1 MDSKAFGR
9 DTERFFWFCCSEC
22 ISVTANASALRRLR
36 LRRHGECVS
45 ATVIVRT
52 LANASA
58 LCDKYGNQFP
68 SGNKKND
75 LML

>member
-45 ATVIVRT
+45 ATVIVRNLT
-52 LANASA
+52 NASA
-58 LCDKYGNQFP
+58 LWRMRKSIPVRIQ
-68 SGNKKND
+68 KND

>member
-22 ISVTANASALRRLR
+22 ISVTANASAL
-36 LRRHGECVS
+36 
-45 ATVIVRT
+45 
-52 LANASA
+52 
-58 LCDKYGNQFP
+58 CDKYGNQFP
-68 SGNKKND
+68 SGYKKND

>member
-9 DTERFFWFCCSEC
+9 DTERFFWFCRSEC

-45 ATVIVRT
+45 ATVIVRNLT
-52 LANASA
+52 NASA
-58 LCDKYGNQFP
+58 LWRMRKSIPVRIQ
-68 SGNKKND
+68 KND